1 MAIITSHDLLC
12 LHFSPLEA
20 ARYNL
25 IANERRLASTDAKI
39 CSVCKCHEITCQD
52 NLKAYRSHLIED
64 IHVFL
69 S

>member
-12 LHFSPLEA
+12 PHFSPLEA
-20 ARYNL
+20 ARYHL
-25 IANERRLASTDAKI
+25 LANERRLASTDAKI